1 MEDKNKN
8 LIYIANIQR
17 AFVATIMQAL
27 SYHIQDMLE
36 YCKKNN
42 IHVDSFE
49 YNQLKIM
56 DKALRNITSDYK
68 VLRKDKANAFKQ
80 YSKIMAVVIQ
90 QLFSKTDG
98 DYMTM
103 FKFYNYVKTFTT
115 TRKEIEVPANKE
127 ADAFAVIF
135 GNHNSNNN

>member
-1 MEDKNKN
+1 MEDKDKN
-8 LIYIANIQR
+8 PLYIANIQR
-17 AFVATIMQAL
+17 AFVATVMQAL

-42 IHVDSFE
+42 IRVDNFE

-80 YSKIMAVVIQ
+80 YSKIMAVVIK
-90 QLFSKTDG
+90 QLFSKTDSN
-98 DYMTM
+98 YMTM
-103 FKFYNYVKTFTT
+103 FKFYNYVKTFPTAL
-115 TRKEIEVPANKE
+115 KEIEPTASE
-127 ADAFAVIF
+127 EQDAFSVIF
-135 GNHNSNNN
+135 NGDNSNNS